1 MPHRAM
7 RAGRGSACLLLSSQK
22 DLHRERWS
30 TLTTIGRTPGFFPW
44 GKGLPAA
51 VIRGKLGSSAAEQ
64 RGTGEQGLIMTDTD
78 SITREQAA
86 AVALESIIYTR
97 YIVEE
102 ES

>member
-1 MPHRAM
+1 
-7 RAGRGSACLLLSSQK
+7 
-22 DLHRERWS
+22 
-30 TLTTIGRTPGFFPW
+30 
-44 GKGLPAA
+44 
-51 VIRGKLGSSAAEQ
+51 
-64 RGTGEQGLIMTDTD
+64 MTDTD